1 MCNVS
6 WKFLIKIENT
16 LRREIKE
23 QASQLILLYRC
34 RAVRRSHWR
43 YCVRNLFLKILQ
55 YPQETPVLQPIL
67 KKSADLQTS
76 ANGCFLIF
84 SIVHSYM
91 DLNVWG
97 LDCMTTSAFRVQV
110 TGLVFVFK
118 SVSLVL
124 KQVPACIPKTKTNT
138 FDKSIK
144 FLHFTSFLHYR
155 LFLNAR
161 YLCPPN
167 KIHLEQFR
175 RNV

>member
-97 LDCMTTSAFRVQV
+97 LDCMTMSGFRVQV

-124 KQVPACIPKTKTNT
+124 KQVPACIRKTKTNT

-161 YLCPPN
+161 YLCPPD

-175 RNV
+175 QDV

>member
-23 QASQLILLYRC
+23 QASQLILLYRG

-55 YPQETPVLQPIL
+55 YPQETSVLESIL
-67 KKSADLQTS
+67 KTFVDLQTC

-97 LDCMTTSAFRVQV
+97 LDCITTWGFRVRV
-110 TGLVFVFK
+110 TGLNFVFR

-124 KQVPACIPKTKTNT
+124 KQVPDCIRKTKTNT
-138 FDKSIK
+138 FDNSIK
-144 FLHFTSFLHYR
+144 FSHFTSFLHYR
-155 LFLNAR
+155 FFRNAR
-161 YLCPPN
+161 YLCPPD
-167 KIHLEQFR
+167 KIHLEPFR
-175 RNV
+175 QDV